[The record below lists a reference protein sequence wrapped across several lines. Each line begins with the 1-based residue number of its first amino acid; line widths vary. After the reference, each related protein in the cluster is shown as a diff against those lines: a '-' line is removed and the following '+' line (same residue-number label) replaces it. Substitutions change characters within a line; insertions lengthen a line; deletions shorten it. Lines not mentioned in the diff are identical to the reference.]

1 MHLYS
6 CILWSFMCIW
16 HKKTAA
22 VTLRYVGRKH
32 QPELLKRSVAQDC
45 LPFMSRDHFNI
56 SFSRGLFHIRTMT
69 SNPIWRFRSG
79 NEPIELQRGDPVDL
93 QTGRG
98 GRDFFIMSLYT
109 WIVYSLHNSIS
120 FVLLTGKKLI
130 DESVCA
136 QLRLE
141 LEAFGDS
148 MFASLVSGDRI
159 ALGTGNVGASG
170 GPHYCRPGNPWLETP
185 SLK

>member
-1 MHLYS
+1 MIIYVYLT
-6 CILWSFMCIW
+6 
-16 HKKTAA
+16 KTTVA

-93 QTGRG
+93 QTGREKE
-98 GRDFFIMSLYT
+98 RNLNHTFVYT
-109 WIVYSLHNSIS
+109 WISYLYKKCYINCASHR
-120 FVLLTGKKLI
+120 GKNLI
-130 DESVCA
+130 EL
-136 QLRLE
+136 LRLNWNCTSI
-141 LEAFGDS
+141 LVIQF
-148 MFASLVSGDRI
+148 FASLVVLSGDRI
-159 ALGTGNVGASG
+159 ALGTGNVGTLRWSSYARS
-170 GPHYCRPGNPWLETP
+170 GNPWR
-185 SLK
+185 LKSQH

>member
-1 MHLYS
+1 MIVYVYLT
-6 CILWSFMCIW
+6 
-16 HKKTAA
+16 KTTVA

-79 NEPIELQRGDPVDL
+79 NFPPIELQRGDPVDL

-98 GRDFFIMSLYT
+98 KGERFESGLCVDMDYLLI
-109 WIVYSLHNSIS
+109 LHSCDIICAS
-120 FVLLTGKKLI
+120 HRCKKLI
-130 DESVCA
+130 EL
-136 QLRLE
+136 LRLNWSCTSI
-141 LEAFGDS
+141 LVIQF
-148 MFASLVSGDRI
+148 FASLVCQGIELLLALATSGTLRWSSY
-159 ALGTGNVGASG
+159 ARS
-170 GPHYCRPGNPWLETP
+170 GNPWR
-185 SLK
+185 LKSQH

>member
-1 MHLYS
+1 MIMYVYLA
-6 CILWSFMCIW
+6 
-16 HKKTAA
+16 KTTVA

-79 NEPIELQRGDPVDL
+79 NFPPIELQRGDPVDL

-98 GRDFFIMSLYT
+98 KGERFESGLCVHMDWLFILHSCDIIWASHGYYWSIYWDFIGIAQAFWWFNFSLP
-109 WIVYSLHNSIS
+109 WCVRGSNCSWHWQRR
-120 FVLLTGKKLI
+120 GPP
-130 DESVCA
+130 
-136 QLRLE
+136 
-141 LEAFGDS
+141 
-148 MFASLVSGDRI
+148 
-159 ALGTGNVGASG
+159 G
-170 GPHYCRPGNPWLETP
+170 GPVTVCQPGNPWLEKP
-185 SLK
+185 LLK